1 MKMLKNHVLSEP
13 ETLFAEVLH
22 HFEETSVSWLPQSV
36 KLKIAGKAGKSFT
49 LVAAVKREF
58 IFPQN

>member
-49 LVAAVKREF
+49 LLAVVNREF